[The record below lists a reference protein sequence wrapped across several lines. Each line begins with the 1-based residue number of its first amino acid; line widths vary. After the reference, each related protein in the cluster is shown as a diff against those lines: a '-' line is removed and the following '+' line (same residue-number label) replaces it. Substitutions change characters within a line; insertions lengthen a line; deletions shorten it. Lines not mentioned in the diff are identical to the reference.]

1 MLSGYQS
8 YMCAI
13 SKSQFGQ
20 GRVVDR
26 RIPFATKFPR
36 LDYINTKNAVSE
48 NTLKTTA
55 AVKSESYA
63 RTWPICWPAALAAAV
78 ATGSTLSQC
87 SATNH
92 KAIPSFVRRPSDETT
107 AAALR
112 AIDLGICY

>member
-48 NTLKTTA
+48 NIRFTQRLNGP
-55 AVKSESYA
+55 
-63 RTWPICWPAALAAAV
+63 W
-78 ATGSTLSQC
+78 
-87 SATNH
+87 
-92 KAIPSFVRRPSDETT
+92 
-107 AAALR
+107 
-112 AIDLGICY
+112 